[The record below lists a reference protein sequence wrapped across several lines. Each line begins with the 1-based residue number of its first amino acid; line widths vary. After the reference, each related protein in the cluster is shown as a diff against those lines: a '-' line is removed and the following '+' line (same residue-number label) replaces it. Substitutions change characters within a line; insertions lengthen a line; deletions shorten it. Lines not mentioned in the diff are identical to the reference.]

1 MASCVPSYS
10 RIFSIADIATA
21 IALVSLGSL
30 AFNDLPFGAELQF
43 SRIVLSVYLILAGA
57 LLTLCALLDIP
68 PIRKSLPALY
78 SYVGKATT
86 GLLLGTLALGT
97 SKSSIPLSIAV
108 ITWSVACF
116 FLSVFMTTPPMPLL
130 SCGGGGGSTTSPTP
144 SLSAPY
150 VSLSSLPSSSSSP
163 SPPFPLIHLKVG
175 AVMVVAA
182 HFHPVF
188 PQEAAVVALCQMQF
202 EMLCEDDD
210 DDASCEHSDAAGPSN
225 HSTRTLYLMTAS
237 NQHG

>member
-1 MASCVPSYS
+1 MTSCVPSYS

-21 IALVSLGSL
+21 IVLVSLGSL

-43 SRIVLSVYLILAGA
+43 SRIVLSVYLVLAGA

-130 SCGGGGGSTTSPTP
+130 SCGGGGGSSNA
-144 SLSAPY
+144 SAPAPP
-150 VSLSSLPSSSSSP
+150 VIVNREAPRAWRQEGSLPSQSLPKPNPFGSALREGGRA
-163 SPPFPLIHLKVG
+163 PPGGDTPNPFNQSQ
-175 AVMVVAA
+175 A
-182 HFHPVF
+182 
-188 PQEAAVVALCQMQF
+188 EAAAAYTPPHPF
-202 EMLCEDDD
+202 RT
-210 DDASCEHSDAAGPSN
+210 DA
-225 HSTRTLYLMTAS
+225 
-237 NQHG
+237 